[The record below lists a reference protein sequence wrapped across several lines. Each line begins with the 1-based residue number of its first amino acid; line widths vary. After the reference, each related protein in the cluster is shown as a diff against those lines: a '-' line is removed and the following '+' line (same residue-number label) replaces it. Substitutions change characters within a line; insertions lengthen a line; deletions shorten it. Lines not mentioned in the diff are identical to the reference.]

1 MHFSINCVD
10 TINTY
15 WLIINLKGK
24 FRPNKIKLY
33 AFLSSVEDKKKDI
46 LKNVVS
52 QTVLVTIEIHWVDI
66 NTYISNF
73 LKEEK
78 CHAGLEWHEGVL
90 NYNIIL
96 LYT

>member
-1 MHFSINCVD
+1 MPLFLL
-10 TINTY
+10 
-15 WLIINLKGK
+15 W
-24 FRPNKIKLY
+24 KI
-33 AFLSSVEDKKKDI
+33 KKKDI
-46 LKNVVS
+46 LKNVVN
-52 QTVLVTIEIHWVDI
+52 QTVLVTIEIHCVDI

-96 LYT
+96 LYLYFYIYIIL